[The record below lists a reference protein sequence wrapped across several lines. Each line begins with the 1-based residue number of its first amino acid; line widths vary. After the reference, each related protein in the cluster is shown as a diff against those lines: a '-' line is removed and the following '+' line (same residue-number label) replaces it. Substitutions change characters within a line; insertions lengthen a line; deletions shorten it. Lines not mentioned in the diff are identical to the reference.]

1 MTNTSLEDQN
11 AKSLGRA
18 MKSAIETLR
27 PHYSQRAIAAKL
39 DLGKKRDDWRT
50 GEKPKAKALRDFL
63 NQKRTSKRLSYVW
76 INFAYEI
83 MELLF
88 KNSDRDAAVLA
99 EARVF
104 SAVLEKYLLKFHSL
118 DAKHFL
124 VPPNLGESNYRFRMP
139 RVESELMF
147 FGQFSDDEPHIAA
160 ANPGLEGEK
169 RIRFYKEW
177 FNIRRDAFLILDRIN
192 HRTGNWDA
200 VAVSIILPLSAE
212 GDQRIRRGDV
222 KTVVRR
228 PDGWFSSGLSKFI
241 VQKGSPA
248 HALLLDTWI
257 VKRKKRQRRTIDHR
271 PAPDDHT
278 GASVAARESHQRWA
292 MGLVMKHISILTENT
307 GLTPI
312 LVEPD
317 HEHIRYLCRI
327 WNFDCKRDG
336 ELYIASPDEGR
347 SMVMNLLW
355 NGVTEAA
362 KWEVAR

>member
-1 MTNTSLEDQN
+1 MVMVLYLSVRPGGISNVPQIGLPGDYADSIGGHGAIRGNEAHVTRQNFAPRTGTNPMTNTSLEDQN

-139 RVESELMF
+139 RVE
-147 FGQFSDDEPHIAA
+147 FG
-160 ANPGLEGEK
+160 
-169 RIRFYKEW
+169 
-177 FNIRRDAFLILDRIN
+177 
-192 HRTGNWDA
+192 
-200 VAVSIILPLSAE
+200 V
-212 GDQRIRRGDV
+212 DV
-222 KTVVRR
+222 LR
-228 PDGWFSSGLSKFI
+228 PVL
-241 VQKGSPA
+241 
-248 HALLLDTWI
+248 
-257 VKRKKRQRRTIDHR
+257 R
-271 PAPDDHT
+271 
-278 GASVAARESHQRWA
+278 
-292 MGLVMKHISILTENT
+292 
-307 GLTPI
+307 
-312 LVEPD
+312 
-317 HEHIRYLCRI
+317 
-327 WNFDCKRDG
+327 
-336 ELYIASPDEGR
+336 
-347 SMVMNLLW
+347 
-355 NGVTEAA
+355 
-362 KWEVAR
+362 